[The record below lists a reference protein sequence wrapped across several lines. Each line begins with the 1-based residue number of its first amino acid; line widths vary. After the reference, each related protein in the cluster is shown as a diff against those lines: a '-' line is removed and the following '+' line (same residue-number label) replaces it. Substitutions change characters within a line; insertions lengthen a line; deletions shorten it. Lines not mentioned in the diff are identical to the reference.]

1 MPGLPLNGM
10 ILSFLFFAFLA
21 YLLFRLVF
29 DFVLPI
35 YRTTRKVKRTFR
47 EMNER
52 MNAQQNTRP
61 PQPQQEKSNSNQ
73 KSTLGEYIDFE
84 EVKD

>member
-1 MPGLPLNGM
+1 M
-10 ILSFLFFAFLA
+10 ILSFLFFTFLA
-21 YLLFRLVF
+21 YLLFRVIF
-29 DFVLPI
+29 DFVIPI
-35 YRTTRKVKRTFR
+35 YKTTRKVKRTFR

-52 MNAQQNTRP
+52 MNQQQQTGAAAQQQTTSEPAN
-61 PQPQQEKSNSNQ
+61 K

>member
-1 MPGLPLNGM
+1 M
-10 ILSFLFFAFLA
+10 ILSFLFFGFLA

-29 DFVLPI
+29 DFVIPI

-52 MNAQQNTRP
+52 MKAQQNNSTA
-61 PQPQQEKSNSNQ
+61 QPQQEKSSSNQ

>member
-1 MPGLPLNGM
+1 M
-10 ILSFLFFAFLA
+10 ILSFLFFTFLA
-21 YLLFRLVF
+21 YLLFRVIF
-29 DFVLPI
+29 DFVIPI
-35 YRTTRKVKRTFR
+35 YKTTRKVKQTFR

-52 MNAQQNTRP
+52 MNQQQNGSAAQQQTTSEP
-61 PQPQQEKSNSNQ
+61 AKK